1 MAFLML
7 MLILNLYSDLC
18 NGQNS
23 MGDEDDAALNP
34 RTGMGSTGGS
44 TGFKC
49 TKCII
54 GAKARESICSDCSR
68 DDSDKPIKCRRCN
81 IGTSA
86 QPFICR
92 SCTNSNPDI
101 SSCDCDG
108 LTTATTAK
116 RNDIDYGIKKEEEND
131 IDYGIKISKQK
142 GNDIDYGIK
151 KEEEND
157 ID

>member
-7 MLILNLYSDLC
+7 MLMLIFNLYSDLC
-18 NGQNS
+18 FGQKS
-23 MGDEDDAALNP
+23 MGDEDVAASNP

-54 GAKARESICSDCSR
+54 GAKARESICSDCST
-68 DDSDKPIKCRRCN
+68 DNADKPFTCRRCN

-92 SCTNSNPDI
+92 HCTNSNPDI
-101 SSCDCDG
+101 NSSCDCDG
-108 LTTATTAK
+108 LTTATTAPC
-116 RNDIDYGIKKEEEND
+116 NDIDYA
-131 IDYGIKISKQK
+131 GIKISKKK
-142 GNDIDYGIK
+142 GFLNFF
-151 KEEEND
+151 
-157 ID
+157 